1 MKITELS
8 HVVIGTPD
16 LEKWRD
22 YGTRVLGMAA
32 VDGPDGTLYLKMDSR
47 DFRFLIQKSGKDEL
61 FASGWGVS
69 SEQDFHAVR
78 ADLERAGVEIKKGTD
93 AEGKLRKVQ
102 DFFSFADPAG
112 LRHEVSWGP
121 IAAFSKFVSPIG
133 TQFVTGDLGMGHAVL
148 PTPDIDKT
156 VKFWTEVMGFGV
168 SDLLHLTLAEG
179 VPPIRVYFLHC
190 AAGRQHS
197 LAFAE
202 LSDPTGCNHL
212 MVEVDSMDEVGRAL
226 DRVDQNGVKL
236 TLTLGRHVNDD
247 MISFYMMTPGG
258 FQMEYGTGGSVKDW
272 GNYKVFESTRGSH
285 WGHKFLGAG

>member
-1 MKITELS
+1 MKITELGY
-8 HVVIGTPD
+8 VVIGTLDPG
-16 LEKWRD
+16 KWRD
-22 YGTRVLGMAA
+22 YGTKVLGMAA
-32 VDGPDGTLYLKMDSR
+32 IDAPDGALYLKMDGR
-47 DFRFLIQKSGKDEL
+47 DFRFLVQKSDKDSL
-61 FASGWGVS
+61 FASGWSVS
-69 SEQDFHAVR
+69 DEGSFHEVR
-78 ADLERAGVEIKKGTD
+78 ADLEKAGIAVTNGTD
-93 AEGKLRKVQ
+93 AERRLRKVQ
-102 DFFSFADPAG
+102 AFFSFKDPAG

-121 IAAFSKFVSPIG
+121 IAAFTKFVSPIG
-133 TQFVTGDLGMGHAVL
+133 TKFVTEDLGLGHAVL
-148 PTPDIDKT
+148 PTGDIDAT

-202 LSDPTGCNHL
+202 LTDPTGCNHL
-212 MVEVDSMDEVGRAL
+212 MVEVDSVDEVGRAL
-226 DRVDQNGVKL
+226 DRVEQNGVKL

-272 GNYKVFESTRGSH
+272 STYKVFESTRGSH
-285 WGHKFLGAG
+285 WGHKFLGGG

>member
-1 MKITELS
+1 MKISELS

-16 LEKWRD
+16 LGKWRD
-22 YGTRVLGMAA
+22 YGTKVLGMAA
-32 VDGPDGTLYLKMDSR
+32 VDAPDGSLYLKMDSR

-69 SEQDFHAVR
+69 SEGDFHAVR
-78 ADLERAGVEIKKGTD
+78 ADLEKAGIAVKRGS
-93 AEGKLRKVQ
+93 EGEVKLRKVQ
-102 DFFSFADPAG
+102 DFFSFRDPAG

-212 MVEVDSMDEVGRAL
+212 MVEVDSMDEVGRGL

-272 GNYKVFESTRGSH
+272 STYKVFESTRGSH

>member
-16 LEKWRD
+16 LGKWRD
-22 YGTRVLGMAA
+22 YGTKVLGMAA
-32 VDGPDGTLYLKMDSR
+32 IDAPDGSLYLKMDTR
-47 DFRFLIQKSGKDEL
+47 DFRFLIQKSEKDEL
-61 FASGWGVS
+61 FASGWSVS
-69 SEQDFHAVR
+69 DEGSFHAVR
-78 ADLERAGVEIKKGTD
+78 ADLEHAGAKVTRGTE
-93 AEGKLRKVQ
+93 AERKLRKVQ
-102 DFFSFADPAG
+102 DFFSFTDPAG

-121 IAAFSKFVSPIG
+121 VAAFTKFVSPLG
-133 TQFVTGDLGMGHAVL
+133 TNFVTGDLGMGHAVL
-148 PTPDIDKT
+148 PTGDIDAT

-190 AAGRQHS
+190 SAGRQHS

-272 GNYKVFESTRGSH
+272 STYQVFESTRGSH

>member
-16 LEKWRD
+16 LGKWRD
-22 YGTRVLGMAA
+22 YGTKVLGMAA
-32 VDGPDGTLYLKMDSR
+32 IDAPDGSLYLKMDAR
-47 DFRFLIQKSGKDEL
+47 DFRFLIQKSEKDEL
-61 FASGWGVS
+61 FASGWSVS
-69 SEQDFHAVR
+69 DEGSFHEVR
-78 ADLERAGVEIKKGTD
+78 ADLEKSGTAVKRGTD
-93 AEGKLRKVQ
+93 AERKLRKVQ
-102 DFFSFADPAG
+102 DFFSFKDPAG

-121 IAAFSKFVSPIG
+121 VASFTKFVSPLG
-133 TQFVTGDLGMGHAVL
+133 TNFITGDLGMGHAVL
-148 PTPDIDKT
+148 PTGDIDAT

-247 MISFYMMTPGG
+247 MVSFYMMTPGG

-272 GNYKVFESTRGSH
+272 STYKVFESTRGSH

>member
-16 LEKWRD
+16 LGKWRD
-22 YGTRVLGMAA
+22 YGTKVLGMAA
-32 VDGPDGTLYLKMDSR
+32 IDAPDGSLYLKMDGR
-47 DFRFLIQKSGKDEL
+47 DFRFLIQKGEKDEL
-61 FASGWGVS
+61 FASGWSVS
-69 SEQDFHAVR
+69 DEGSFHAVR
-78 ADLERAGVEIKKGTD
+78 ADLEKSGTEIKRGID
-93 AEGKLRKVQ
+93 AERKLRKVQ
-102 DFFSFADPAG
+102 DFFSFKDPAG

-121 IAAFSKFVSPIG
+121 IAAFTKFVSPLG
-133 TQFVTGDLGMGHAVL
+133 TNFITGDLGMGHAVL
-148 PTPDIDKT
+148 PTGDIDAT

-202 LSDPTGCNHL
+202 LTDPTGCNHL

-272 GNYKVFESTRGSH
+272 STYKVFESTRGSH

>member
-1 MKITELS
+1 MKISELS

-16 LEKWRD
+16 LGKWRD
-22 YGTRVLGMAA
+22 YGTKVLGMAA
-32 VDGPDGTLYLKMDSR
+32 VDGPDDTLYLKMDSR
-47 DFRFLIQKSGKDEL
+47 DFRFLIQKSAKNQL

-69 SEQDFHAVR
+69 SEGDFHAVR
-78 ADLERAGVEIKKGTD
+78 ADLEKAGIAVTRGSD
-93 AEGKLRKVQ
+93 AEVRLRKVQ
-102 DFFSFADPAG
+102 DFFSFKDPAG

-148 PTPDIDKT
+148 PTPNIDAT
-156 VKFWTEVMGFGV
+156 VKFWTETMGFGV

-202 LSDPTGCNHL
+202 LTDPTGCNHL

-258 FQMEYGTGGSVKDW
+258 FQIEYGTGGSVKDW
-272 GNYKVFESTRGSH
+272 STYKVFESTRGSH
-285 WGHKFLGAG
+285 WGHKFLGA

>member
-16 LEKWRD
+16 LGKWRD
-22 YGTRVLGMAA
+22 YGTKVLGMAA
-32 VDGPDGTLYLKMDSR
+32 IDGPDGSLYLKMDTR
-47 DFRFLIQKSGKDEL
+47 DFRFLIQKSEKDEL
-61 FASGWGVS
+61 FASGWSVS
-69 SEQDFHAVR
+69 DEGSFHTVR
-78 ADLERAGVEIKKGTD
+78 ADLERAGAKVTRGTE
-93 AEGKLRKVQ
+93 AERRLRKVQ
-102 DFFSFADPAG
+102 DFFSFKDPAG

-121 IAAFSKFVSPIG
+121 VAAFTKFVSPLG
-133 TQFVTGDLGMGHAVL
+133 TNFVTGDLGMGHAVL
-148 PTPDIDKT
+148 PTGDIDAT

-272 GNYKVFESTRGSH
+272 STYKVFESTRGSH

>member
-8 HVVIGTPD
+8 YVVIGTPD
-16 LEKWRD
+16 LEKWRA
-22 YGTRVLGMAA
+22 YGANVLGMAP
-32 VDGPDGTLYLKMDSR
+32 VDAPDGNLYLKMDGR
-47 DFRFLIQKSGKDEL
+47 DFRFLIQKGGKDQL
-61 FASGWGVS
+61 TASGWSVDS
-69 SEQDFHAVR
+69 LADFDAVKAR
-78 ADLERAGVEIKKGTD
+78 LEKSGTKVTRGTEAEI
-93 AEGKLRKVQ
+93 KLRKVQ
-102 DFFSFADPAG
+102 DLFHFQDPAG

-121 IAAFSKFVSPIG
+121 IAAFTKFVSPIG
-133 TQFVTGDLGMGHAVL
+133 TKFVTGDLGMGHAVL
-148 PTPDIDKT
+148 PTSDIDAT
-156 VKFWTEVMGFGV
+156 VKFWTEVMEFGV
-168 SDLLHLTLAEG
+168 SDLLHLSLMEG
-179 VPPIRVYFLHC
+179 VPPIKVYFLHC

-197 LAFAE
+197 LAYAE

-212 MVEVDSMDEVGRAL
+212 MVEVDSVDEVGRGL

-272 GNYKVFESTRGSH
+272 DNYKVFESTRGSH

>member
-1 MKITELS
+1 MKISELS

-16 LEKWRD
+16 LGKWRD
-22 YGTRVLGMAA
+22 YGTKVLGMAA
-32 VDGPDGTLYLKMDSR
+32 IDAPDGSLYLKMDSR
-47 DFRFLIQKSGKDEL
+47 DFRLLIQKGEKDEL

-69 SEQDFHAVR
+69 SEGDFHAVR
-78 ADLERAGVEIKKGTD
+78 AGLEKAGIAVKHGSE
-93 AEGKLRKVQ
+93 AEVKLRKVQ
-102 DFFSFADPAG
+102 DFFSFKDPAG

-121 IAAFSKFVSPIG
+121 VAAFTKFVSPIG

-148 PTPDIDKT
+148 PTSDIDAT

-202 LSDPTGCNHL
+202 LTDPTGCNHL
-212 MVEVDSMDEVGRAL
+212 MVEVDSMDEVGRGL

-272 GNYKVFESTRGSH
+272 STYKVFESTRGSH

>member
-8 HVVIGTPD
+8 YVVIGAPE
-16 LEKWRD
+16 LGKWRD
-22 YGTRVLGMAA
+22 YGTKVLGMDA
-32 VDGPDGTLYLKMDSR
+32 VDAPGGGLYLKMDGR
-47 DFRFLIQKSGKDEL
+47 DFRFLIQKADKDAL
-61 FASGWGVS
+61 TASGWGTADKAS
-69 SEQDFHAVR
+69 FDAVR
-78 ADLERAGVEIKKGTD
+78 IDLEKAGVAVTPGGET
-93 AEGKLRKVQ
+93 ERKLRKVQ
-102 DFFSFADPAG
+102 DFFSFKDPAG
-112 LRHEVSWGP
+112 LTHEVSWGP
-121 IAAFSKFVSPIG
+121 IASFTRFVSPIG
-133 TQFVTGDLGMGHAVL
+133 TRFVTGDLGMGHAVL
-148 PTPDIDKT
+148 PTPDIDAT
-156 VKFWTEVMGFGV
+156 VKFWTEVMGFGI

-247 MISFYMMTPGG
+247 MVSFYMMTPGG

-272 GNYKVFESTRGSH
+272 STYKVFESTRGSH
-285 WGHKFLGAG
+285 WGHKFLGV

>member
-1 MKITELS
+1 MKISELS

-16 LEKWRD
+16 LGKWRD
-22 YGTRVLGMAA
+22 YGMKVLGMAA
-32 VDGPDGTLYLKMDSR
+32 VDGPDGSLYLKMDSR
-47 DFRFLIQKSGKDEL
+47 DFRFLIQKSEKDEL

-69 SEQDFHAVR
+69 SEADFQAVR
-78 ADLERAGVEIKKGTD
+78 ADLERAGVEVKKGTD
-93 AEGKLRKVQ
+93 AERKVRKVQ
-102 DFFSFADPAG
+102 DLFSFKDPAG

-148 PTPDIDKT
+148 PTPDIEAT

-272 GNYKVFESTRGSH
+272 STYKVFESTRGSH